1 MQPPPPVPPVAAA
14 APAQPQPIQQPE
26 DDLKPPGFL
35 QRQPEPQAPPA
46 QPVAPPPPT
55 AAAPGVPPQQEV
67 MPPPAQPT
75 LPPGMVLPPGMTP
88 EMAAAFMAQ
97 MQPKATGRGRSGRP
111 RTPPVQPTNMDS
123 SQPQQEAQ
131 PAAAQPTM
139 VIPSG
144 PPAAPQANG
153 AAAPDAAVSSI
164 MSTVKNLL

>member
-1 MQPPPPVPPVAAA
+1 VIVTPPPQT
-14 APAQPQPIQQPE
+14 QPQPVQQPPE

-35 QRQPEPQAPPA
+35 QRQPEQQAPPA

-55 AAAPGVPPQQEV
+55 APAPGTQEV
-67 MPPPAQPT
+67 MPPAAQAPT
-75 LPPGMVLPPGMTP
+75 LPAGMTLPPGMTP

-97 MQPKATGRGRSGRP
+97 MQPKTTSRGRGRP
-111 RTPPVQPTNMDS
+111 RTPAVQPTNMDS
-123 SQPQQEAQ
+123 SQTQQEAQ

-139 VIPSG
+139 VNPSG
-144 PPAAPQANG
+144 PPPAPQANG